1 MSCSKATVIFCFA
14 VVETFQVILRSLS
27 LSVKLLLQKK
37 KKKNHHQLWVLK
49 ILSLVHYFV
58 GHSVILWSGLA
69 IYETL
74 KIK

>member
-1 MSCSKATVIFCFA
+1 MNCSKATVIFCFA

-37 KKKNHHQLWVLK
+37 KKNHHQVWVLK

-58 GHSVILWSGLA
+58 GHSVILWFALA

>member
-1 MSCSKATVIFCFA
+1 MNCSKATVIFCFA
-14 VVETFQVILRSLS
+14 VVETFQVVLRSLS

-37 KKKNHHQLWVLK
+37 KNHHQVWFLK
-49 ILSLVHYFV
+49 ILSLVYYFV
-58 GHSVILWSGLA
+58 GHSVILWFALA